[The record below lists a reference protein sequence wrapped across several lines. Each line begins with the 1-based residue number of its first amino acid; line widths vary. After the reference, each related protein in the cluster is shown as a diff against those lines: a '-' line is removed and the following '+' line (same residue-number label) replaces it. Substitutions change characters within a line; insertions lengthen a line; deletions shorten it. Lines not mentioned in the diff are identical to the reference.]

1 MIVKKT
7 PLHAL
12 HKRLRARM
20 VEFAG
25 WEMPLQYEGVVA
37 EHMAVRTAAGVFDV
51 SHMGKIFLEGRGAL
65 AQIQRLASND
75 ASRLAPGRAQ
85 YSALTTEQGTVVD
98 DVLVH
103 KISDEEFF
111 LCVNAATTDKD
122 FAWMKEHASSRVE
135 VVDRSA
141 DFAQIAVQG
150 PRAAG
155 ALQALTEHPLSEV
168 GAYRFTRADVADAP
182 CLLAR
187 TGYTGEDGFEIY
199 VAPEKAESVWS
210 AVMEAGKE
218 LGAKA
223 CGLAARDTL
232 RLEAGMPLYGSDMDE
247 TTTLLEAG
255 LEGIVKWDKG
265 DFLGRDALEEQKAEG
280 VRRKRVAFEVLERG
294 IARRGYDVLWRGEKF
309 SHVTSGTYAPFLKK
323 AIGMTYLPAEAA
335 PSGAEFQI
343 DIRGRRA
350 GARVIEG
357 PPYKSSP
364 ARAGNTHEEHLT

>member
-1 MIVKKT
+1 MTAKKT

-12 HKRLRARM
+12 HKRLKAKM

-51 SHMGKIFLEGRGAL
+51 SHMGEIFLKGRGAL
-65 AQIQRLASND
+65 AQLQRLTPND
-75 ASRLAPGRAQ
+75 ASRLAPGQAQ

-122 FAWMKEHASSRVE
+122 FAWMKEHALGHVE
-135 VVDRSA
+135 IVNRSA
-141 DFAQIAVQG
+141 NFAQIAVQG

-218 LGAKA
+218 LGVKA

-247 TTTLLEAG
+247 TTTLLEAA
-255 LEGIVKWDKG
+255 LEAIVKWDKG
-265 DFLGRDALEEQKAEG
+265 DFLGRDALKEQKAEG
-280 VRRKRVAFEVLERG
+280 VRRRRVAFEMIDPG

-309 SHVTSGTYAPFLKK
+309 SQVTSGTYAPFLKK

-335 PSGAEFQI
+335 HAGAEFEV
-343 DIRGRRA
+343 DLRGRRA
-350 GARVIEG
+350 VARVIDG
-357 PPYKSSP
+357 PPYKRSP
-364 ARAGNTHEEHLT
+364 ARAGKTHKEHLA